1 MNLAMFWITD
11 SSASFSF
18 EPEPEYHFRPL
29 IKTLAVQLF
38 SSVESSYSMLTVI
51 FQSFK

>member
-18 EPEPEYHFRPL
+18 APEPEYHFRPL

-38 SSVESSYSMLTVI
+38 SSVERSYSMLTVI